1 MSIKLF
7 RTKNQGIELRTQKIS
22 LLLLSRWE
30 KTRDLCDCT
39 NQVLKFN
46 LQRDAGLEYPLG

>member
-1 MSIKLF
+1 MSMKIF

-30 KTRDLCDCT
+30 KTRDLRDCT

-46 LQRDAGLEYPLG
+46 LQRDAGLEDPLG